1 MIEQAEP
8 FVVSADWIVPVESE
22 PIPNGFVVIA
32 RGTILYVGNDL
43 PPEFLALKLFR
54 LTGHAI
60 LPGLVNS
67 HCHLEFSDLPEPIP
81 AGDSF
86 PDWIRRLLTHRKSKG
101 DDSEQIAISR
111 CAAIKCG
118 IRESYEAGVRW
129 IVDMTTQPWDP
140 DWIESCVK
148 EIHASLPQSYAPKNP
163 IAIQPCI
170 EFLDLSKNQ
179 FELSVSFAEKQANAP
194 ESDQIGRIGYAPH
207 APYTA
212 SRNVTKLCAEQS
224 LAQSR
229 LVTMHLAESVD
240 EMEWLRDRGGAFL
253 DLLGPF
259 ISPDYFSTLGQ
270 VSEHVQ
276 LLKQAW
282 RATVAHGNYLSNSD
296 LYDLASHSENMAVVH
311 CPRTHRHFG
320 HRHGAR
326 LQYSLAERIAS
337 GVRHFIGTDSRASNP
352 DLNLWSE
359 VKLVRTNHPSVSSLE
374 ILKMITTDAAEFLG
388 ISDRYGFI
396 RPGQPSTLTAIKF
409 SEDCLSLNST
419 VDAERVYDALL
430 ASNTVSAPLEMV
442 IANGERW
449 IWPVSL
455 RSSSP

>member
-1 MIEQAEP
+1 MIEQPEP
-8 FVVSADWIVPVESE
+8 FVVSADWIVPVESD

-32 RGTILYVGNDL
+32 HGAILYVGNHL
-43 PPEFLALKLFR
+43 PPEFFALKLFR

-67 HCHLEFSDLPEPIP
+67 HCHLEFSDLPEPFP

-86 PDWIRRLLTHRKSKG
+86 PDWIRRLLTYRKLKS
-101 DDSEQIAISR
+101 DDSEHLALSR
-111 CAAIKCG
+111 YAAIKCG

-140 DWIESCVK
+140 DWIESSAK
-148 EIHASLPQSYAPKNP
+148 EIHASLPLSFAPKNP
-163 IAIQPCI
+163 IAVQPCI
-170 EFLDLSKNQ
+170 EYLDLSKNQ
-179 FELSVSFAEKQANAP
+179 FELSVSFAEQQANAP
-194 ESDQIGRIGYAPH
+194 RSDQIGRIGYAPH

-240 EMEWLRDRGGAFL
+240 EMEWLRDRVGSFL
-253 DLLGPF
+253 DLLDPF
-259 ISPDYFSTLGQ
+259 ISTDYFEELGQ

-282 RATVAHGNYLSNSD
+282 RATVAHGNYLSTSD

-320 HRHGAR
+320 HRHGAS
-326 LQYSLAERIAS
+326 LKYPLAERIAS

-359 VKLVRTNHPSVSSLE
+359 VKLVRANHPSVSSLE
-374 ILKMITTDAAEFLG
+374 ILKMITTSAAEFLE
-388 ISDRYGFI
+388 ISDRYGLI
-396 RPGQPSTLTAIKF
+396 RPGQPATLTAIKL
-409 SEDCLSLNST
+409 SEDCLLPNST

-430 ASNTVSAPLEMV
+430 ASNTASAPLEMA
-442 IANGERW
+442 IAKGARW
-449 IWPVSL
+449 IWPGSL
-455 RSSSP
+455 LTSCP

>member
-1 MIEQAEP
+1 MIEQPEP

-22 PIPNGFVVIA
+22 PIPNGLLVIA
-32 RGTILYVGNDL
+32 HGTILYVGNNL
-43 PPEFLALKLFR
+43 PLEFLALKLIH

-86 PDWIRRLLTHRKSKG
+86 PDWIRRLLAYRKSKS
-101 DDSEQIAISR
+101 DDSVQLAENR

-118 IRESYEAGVRW
+118 IRESYVSGVRW
-129 IVDMTTQPWDP
+129 IVDMTTQPWGP
-140 DWIESCVK
+140 DWIESSVK
-148 EIHASLPQSYAPKNP
+148 EIHASLPQSFAPKNP
-163 IAIQPCI
+163 IAIQPCL
-170 EFLDLSKNQ
+170 ELLDLSKNQ
-179 FELSVSFAEKQANAP
+179 FERSFSFAEQQANAP
-194 ESDQIGRIGYAPH
+194 SSDQIGRIGYAPH

-212 SRNVTKLCAEQS
+212 SRNVTKLCAEWS
-224 LAQSR
+224 RAQSR

-240 EMEWLRDRGGAFL
+240 EMEWLRDRVGKFL

-259 ISPDYFSTLGQ
+259 ISTDYFEELGQ

-276 LLKQAW
+276 FLKQAW

-296 LYDLASHSENMAVVH
+296 LCDLASHSENMAVVH

-320 HRHGAR
+320 H
-326 LQYSLAERIAS
+326 QYRASLKYPLAERIVS

-359 VKLVRTNHPSVSSLE
+359 VKLVRANHPSVSSLE
-374 ILKMITTDAAEFLG
+374 ILKMITTSPAEFLE

-396 RPGQPSTLTAIKF
+396 RPGQPSTITAITLSK
-409 SEDCLSLNST
+409 DCPSLNST
-419 VDAERVYDALL
+419 VNAERVYDALL
-430 ASNTVSAPLEMV
+430 AANTVSAPLEMV
-442 IANGERW
+442 IAKVARW
-449 IWPVSL
+449 S
-455 RSSSP
+455 